1 MARGRAELKAYLEE
15 RRQVVERAL
24 DGFLPADEAGGPI
37 LKAMRYSL
45 FAGGKRLRP
54 ILCLAGAEA
63 VGGEPARVMF
73 CACALEMIHT
83 YSLIHDDLP
92 AMDDDD
98 FRRGVPTN
106 HKVFGE
112 GLAVLAGDGL
122 LTEAM
127 VLLTDPAQVEGLE
140 PWRVLAAS
148 RAVMRAA
155 GWEGMVGGQAADL
168 LAERQ
173 EPDLST
179 VQLIHA
185 KKTGALITASVQAG
199 GLLAGG
205 DEDQVRALTRYGRR
219 VGLAFQIAD
228 DLLNLAGDAALLGK
242 ATGSDEARGKMTYP
256 AAVGAAQARETGELM
271 VAQAAELAEGL
282 GEGAWPLAAL
292 ARYIMERTY

>member
-1 MARGRAELKAYLEE
+1 VSNGHDLKAYLKAQAQ
-15 RRQVVERAL
+15 RVEQAL
-24 DGFLPADEAGGPI
+24 DRLLPGDEAGGLI
-37 LKAMRYSL
+37 LQAMRYSL

-54 ILCLAGAEA
+54 ILCLAAAEA
-63 VGGEPARVMF
+63 VGGDSERVMF

-83 YSLIHDDLP
+83 YSLVHDDLP

-98 FRRGVPTN
+98 YRRGVPTN

-122 LTEAM
+122 LTQAM
-127 VLLTDPAQVEGLE
+127 VLFTTHAHVASIE

-148 RAVMRAA
+148 HAIMRAA
-155 GWEGMVGGQAADL
+155 GYEGMVGGQAADL

-173 EPDLST
+173 EPDLAT
-179 VQLIHA
+179 VQRIHA

-199 GLLAGG
+199 ALLAGG
-205 DEDQVRALTRYGRR
+205 SEEYTQTLVRYGRR

-228 DLLNLAGDAALLGK
+228 DLLNLDGDADQLGK

-256 AAVGAAQARETGELM
+256 AVLGPVQARQIGLQLVEEAVT
-271 VAQAAELAEGL
+271 LAEGL
-282 GEGAWPLAAL
+282 GEKAWPLREL
-292 ARYIMERTY
+292 AGYIIHRTH